1 MKTTRTAAFFAAIA
15 LTTVVHAAPI
25 TGTIELSSEASTI
38 TIDYS
43 ANTVSFSPAAPSN
56 NTEVADSSGSLAT
69 LLPIGTLISYQNFS
83 YDPLSVTNPI
93 WTSGS
98 TWFNLSE
105 VTSFYEAPNS
115 NGLLL
120 FGKGTI
126 NTSVAGFE
134 STPGDWSFSADRA
147 NRTTKFSWSS
157 TASATSVPDGGS
169 TIVLLGAS
177 ILGLGGARRFIFPLK
192 K

>member
-1 MKTTRTAAFFAAIA
+1 MKTTNAAAFFAAIA

-38 TIDYS
+38 TIDYGL
-43 ANTVSFSPAAPSN
+43 NTVSFSPTAPDN
-56 NTEVADSSGSLAT
+56 NTEVAASSGSMSV
-69 LLPIGTLISYQNFS
+69 LLPVGTLISYQNFS

-93 WTSGS
+93 WTSGN

-105 VTSFYEAPNS
+105 VTSFYEAPNG

-126 NTSVAGFE
+126 NTNVAGYE
-134 STPGDWSFSADRA
+134 TTAGDWSFSADRA
-147 NRTTKFSWSS
+147 NNTTKFSWSS

-169 TIVLLGAS
+169 TIALLSTS
-177 ILGLGGARRFIFPLK
+177 ILGLGGARRFIFRMK